1 MGLRYAAPAM
11 TTERLPRV
19 LVVDDELTMR
29 EFLEMRLGYEGFEV
43 RTAPDGPGALETARA
58 WSPDLVIL
66 DLMLPGLDGLEI
78 CRRLRAGGDV
88 GILMLSARGNVDDRI
103 EGLDAGAD
111 DYIVKP
117 FDMDELNARLRA
129 VLRRPGKRMSTI
141 LEAGNLKFDVAQRR
155 ATVDSQP
162 VELPRQ
168 EAALL
173 ELLLRSQGAVVK
185 REEIQR
191 SLYGFDDEVTP
202 NAVDAAVSRLRKR
215 LRTAGAAVEIAVLR
229 GVGCMLESKPT

>member
-1 MGLRYAAPAM
+1 
-11 TTERLPRV
+11 
-19 LVVDDELTMR
+19 
-29 EFLEMRLGYEGFEV
+29 MRLLIVEDEPTLGELLRRNLAARGFAVDLAQSRADAAAFLDVEDYDAV
-43 RTAPDGPGALETARA
+43 LLDRRLGDGDGLALVKKIRGKGSEAGILFLTARD
-58 WSPDLVIL
+58 SPV
-66 DLMLPGLDGLEI
+66 
-78 CRRLRAGGDV
+78 
-88 GILMLSARGNVDDRI
+88 DRI

-155 ATVDSQP
+155 ASVDAQ
-162 VELPRQ
+162 VLDLPRQ

-215 LRTAGAAVEIAVLR
+215 LRSAGAAVEIAVLR